1 MDGKDKRKDKL
12 NQIKYGILHWGP
24 CIVKTQVD
32 QATLDLLLSEGAVSK
47 EDASPELAGVLKNQF
62 HYRDKNK
69 FQNFM
74 EDTFNLYNAA
84 MKQWKETTSK
94 TPSTFFLEKI
104 WINYQGPNEFNPP
117 HSHGG
122 ALSFVIFAKIPMEL
136 RVENQNYKG
145 LSAGPGGITFL
156 YGDTEDRCITNHSVF
171 PEVGDMYIFPAWVKH
186 WVYPFKSDCTRISIS
201 GNVIDKIELSKL
213 RKANGK

>member
-1 MDGKDKRKDKL
+1 M

-84 MKQWKETTSK
+84 MKQWKETTNK

-201 GNVIDKIELSKL
+201 GNVIDRIELNKL
-213 RKANGK
+213 KKANGKSEKE

>member
-1 MDGKDKRKDKL
+1 L

-32 QATLDLLLSEGAVSK
+32 QATLDLLLSEGEESK

-94 TPSTFFLEKI
+94 TPSTFFLEKL

-136 RVENQNYKG
+136 RVENQDYKG

-201 GNVIDKIELSKL
+201 GNVIDRIELSKL
-213 RKANGK
+213 KKANGKSEKE

>member
-1 MDGKDKRKDKL
+1 M
-12 NQIKYGILHWGP
+12 NHIKYGILHWGP

-32 QATLDLLLSEGAVSK
+32 QQTMDLLLSEGEASK

-69 FQNFM
+69 FQKFM
-74 EDTFNLYNAA
+74 EGTFSLYNAA
-84 MKQWKETTSK
+84 MQQWKQGNEK
-94 TPSTFFLEKI
+94 TPSTFFLEKL
-104 WINYQGPNEFNPP
+104 WINFQGPNEFNPP

-122 ALSFVIFAKIPMEL
+122 ALSFVIFLKIPIEL
-136 RVENQNYKG
+136 RAENQNYKG

-156 YGDTEDRCITNHSVF
+156 YGETEDRCITNHSVF

-186 WVYPFKSDCTRISIS
+186 WVYPYQTDCTRISVS

-213 RKANGK
+213 KRVNGKEKKD

>member
-1 MDGKDKRKDKL
+1 M

-32 QATLDLLLSEGAVSK
+32 QNTIDLLLSEGKSSR
-47 EDASPELAGVLKNQF
+47 EDASPELAGVLKNQY

-74 EDTFNLYNAA
+74 EGTFNLYNTA
-84 MKQWKETTSK
+84 MKQWKETTENE
-94 TPSTFFLEKI
+94 PSVYFLEKL

-122 ALSFVIFAKIPMEL
+122 ALSFVIFLDVPMKL
-136 RVENQNYKG
+136 RAENQDYKG
-145 LSAGPGGITFL
+145 LSAGPGGITFI
-156 YGDTEDRCITNHSVF
+156 YGDTDDRCITNHSVF

-186 WVYPFKSDCTRISIS
+186 WVYPFKSNCVRISVS
-201 GNVIDKIELSKL
+201 GNIIDRVELSKL
-213 RKANGK
+213 KKVNGK

>member
-1 MDGKDKRKDKL
+1 M

-32 QATLDLLLSEGAVSK
+32 QNTIDLLLSEGKSSR
-47 EDASPELAGVLKNQF
+47 EDASPELAGVLKNQY

-74 EDTFNLYNAA
+74 EGTFNLYNTA
-84 MKQWKETTSK
+84 MKQWKETTENE
-94 TPSTFFLEKI
+94 PSVYFLEKL

-122 ALSFVIFAKIPMEL
+122 ALSFVIFLDVPMKL
-136 RVENQNYKG
+136 RAENQDYKG
-145 LSAGPGGITFL
+145 LSAGPGGITFI
-156 YGDTEDRCITNHSVF
+156 YGDTDDRCITNHSVF

-186 WVYPFKSDCTRISIS
+186 WVYPFKSNCVRISVS

-213 RKANGK
+213 KKVNGK

>member
-1 MDGKDKRKDKL
+1 MEGTKM

-24 CIVKTQVD
+24 CVVKTKID
-32 QATLDLLLSEGAVSK
+32 QATLDLLLSEGEESK

-74 EDTFNLYNAA
+74 EGIFNLYNAA
-84 MKQWKETTSK
+84 MNQWKKTTDK
-94 TPSTFFLEKI
+94 TPSTFFLEKL

-122 ALSFVIFAKIPMEL
+122 ALSFVIFAKIPLEL
-136 RVENQNYKG
+136 RIENQDYKG

-156 YGDTEDRCITNHSVF
+156 YGDIEDRCITNHSVF
-171 PEVGDMYIFPAWVKH
+171 PEEGDMYIFPAWVKH

-201 GNVIDKIELSKL
+201 GNVIDKIELNKL
-213 RKANGK
+213 KKANGKSEKE

>member
-1 MDGKDKRKDKL
+1 L

-32 QATLDLLLSEGAVSK
+32 QATLDLLLSEGEESK

-94 TPSTFFLEKI
+94 TPSTFFLEKL

-122 ALSFVIFAKIPMEL
+122 ALSFVIFAKIPIEL
-136 RVENQNYKG
+136 RAENQNYKG

-156 YGDTEDRCITNHSVF
+156 YGDTDDRCITNHSVF
-171 PEVGDMYIFPAWVKH
+171 PEEGDMYIFPAWVKH

-201 GNVIDKIELSKL
+201 GNVIDRIELSKL
-213 RKANGK
+213 KKANGKEKA

>member
-1 MDGKDKRKDKL
+1 MS
-12 NQIKYGILHWGP
+12 QIKYGILHWGP
-24 CIVKTQVD
+24 CIVKTKVD
-32 QATLDLLLSEGAVSK
+32 QATLDLLLSEGEASK

-69 FQNFM
+69 FHKFM
-74 EDTFNLYNAA
+74 EGTFNLYNAA
-84 MKQWKETTSK
+84 MQRWKETTDK
-94 TPSTFFLEKI
+94 TPSTYFLEKL

-136 RVENQNYKG
+136 RAENQNYKG

-156 YGDTEDRCITNHSVF
+156 YGDIEDRCITNHSVF
-171 PEVGDMYIFPAWVKH
+171 PEEGDMYIFPAWVKH
-186 WVYPFKSDCTRISIS
+186 WVYPYQSDCKRISIS
-201 GNVIDKIELSKL
+201 GNVIDKIELNKL
-213 RKANGK
+213 KKANGK

>member
-1 MDGKDKRKDKL
+1 M

-24 CIVKTQVD
+24 CVVKTKID
-32 QATLDLLLSEGAVSK
+32 QATLDLLLSEGEESK

-74 EDTFNLYNAA
+74 EGIFNLYNAA
-84 MKQWKETTSK
+84 MNQWKKTTDK
-94 TPSTFFLEKI
+94 TPSTFFLEKL

-122 ALSFVIFAKIPMEL
+122 ALSFVIFAKIPLEL
-136 RVENQNYKG
+136 RVENQDYKG

-156 YGDTEDRCITNHSVF
+156 YGDIEDRCITNHSVF
-171 PEVGDMYIFPAWVKH
+171 PEEGDMYIFPAWVKH

-201 GNVIDKIELSKL
+201 GNVIDKIELNKL
-213 RKANGK
+213 KKANGKSEKE

>member
-1 MDGKDKRKDKL
+1 M

-24 CIVKTQVD
+24 CVVKTKID
-32 QATLDLLLSEGAVSK
+32 QATLDLLLSEGEVSK

-74 EDTFNLYNAA
+74 EGIFNLYNAA
-84 MKQWKETTSK
+84 MNQWKKTTDK
-94 TPSTFFLEKI
+94 TPSTFFLEKL

-122 ALSFVIFAKIPMEL
+122 ALSFVIFAKIPLEL
-136 RVENQNYKG
+136 RIENQDYKG

-156 YGDTEDRCITNHSVF
+156 YGDIEDRCITNHSVF
-171 PEVGDMYIFPAWVKH
+171 PEEGDMYIFPAWVKH

-201 GNVIDKIELSKL
+201 GNVIDKIELNKL
-213 RKANGK
+213 KKANGKSEKE

>member
-1 MDGKDKRKDKL
+1 M

-32 QATLDLLLSEGAVSK
+32 QATLDLLLSEGEESK

-84 MKQWKETTSK
+84 MKQWKETTNK

-201 GNVIDKIELSKL
+201 GNVIDRIELNKL
-213 RKANGK
+213 KKANGKSEKE

>member
-1 MDGKDKRKDKL
+1 MS
-12 NQIKYGILHWGP
+12 QIKYGILHWGP
-24 CIVKTQVD
+24 CIVKTKVD
-32 QATLDLLLSEGAVSK
+32 QATLDLLLSEGEASK

-69 FQNFM
+69 FHKFM
-74 EDTFNLYNAA
+74 EGTFNLYNAA
-84 MKQWKETTSK
+84 MQRWKETTNK
-94 TPSTFFLEKI
+94 TPSTYFLEKL

-156 YGDTEDRCITNHSVF
+156 YGDIEDRCITNHSVF
-171 PEVGDMYIFPAWVKH
+171 PEEGDMYIFPAWVKH
-186 WVYPFKSDCTRISIS
+186 WVYPYQSDCKRISIS
-201 GNVIDKIELSKL
+201 GNVIDKIELNKL
-213 RKANGK
+213 KKANGK